1 MEMDV
6 ISNMKLMNIEVIIV
20 LYQQEDFVSLNVLIS

>member
-6 ISNMKLMNIEVIIV
+6 ISNMKLVNIEVIIV
-20 LYQQEDFVSLNVLIS
+20 LYQQKGIVLSNVIIP

>member
-6 ISNMKLMNIEVIIV
+6 ISNMKLVNIEVILV
-20 LYQQEDFVSLNVLIS
+20 LYQQKGIVLSNVIIP